1 MTQKCFICGIE
12 KTKFDEAFQKRG
24 IQKGFEQQHTDHEH
38 NMWDYVAL
46 SAYLELKEETSFTGL
61 ETYVNNAASRGAL
74 SYFPIGRAS
83 SVQSPAHH
91 KHRHH

>member
-1 MTQKCFICGIE
+1 MRRVCCPGSLE
-12 KTKFDEAFQKRG
+12 ASKFERG
-24 IQKGFEQQHTDHEH
+24 GRGFEYHCQYEH